1 MTVESV
7 FASLGW
13 RILFLS
19 RSAFSSWEQKPS
31 VVIRRVILQC
41 LAESCLFHVA
51 VACIHGAFLH
61 SAASFLLHFPLRGGR
76 TGTRPHT
83 HTRARERERASDSR
97 TVQQQKA
104 NTQSPRATKENNQ
117 RKLTTNIAAHST
129 TPISKNGKKT
139 SNEPKRRESS
149 SGGS

>member
-19 RSAFSSWEQKPS
+19 LSLCFLLLGTETVGRHSTCNSTVSCRVLPLSRCCCVYTRGISAFCCF
-31 VVIRRVILQC
+31 I
-41 LAESCLFHVA
+41 
-51 VACIHGAFLH
+51 
-61 SAASFLLHFPLRGGR
+61 SAPFFPLGEEGPEH
-76 TGTRPHT
+76 GHT
-83 HTRARERERASDSR
+83 HARQRESASR